1 MNPLN
6 NYRFGS
12 YALLAMGLI
21 NLRYQTGSEAN
32 LPTSSVLVTV
42 GLLVFIATF
51 IPKFSTFLLGKIIKK
66 ISLLLLVALIIY
78 GIFDKCY
85 DYNKL
90 LK

>member
-32 LPTSSVLVTV
+32 LSTSSVLITV
-42 GLLVFIATF
+42 GLLVFIVTF
-51 IPKFSTFLLGKIIKK
+51 IPKFSTFLLGKIVKK
-66 ISLLLLVALIIY
+66 VSLLLLVALIIY
-78 GIFDKCY
+78 GILIQKIWGF
-85 DYNKL
+85 L
-90 LK
+90 R

>member
-32 LPTSSVLVTV
+32 LPTSSVLITV

-51 IPKFSTFLLGKIIKK
+51 IPKLSTFLLGKIIKK

-78 GIFDKCY
+78 GI
-85 DYNKL
+85 L
-90 LK
+90 I

>member
-32 LPTSSVLVTV
+32 LSTSSVLITV
-42 GLLVFIATF
+42 GLLVFIVTF
-51 IPKFSTFLLGKIIKK
+51 IPKFSTFLLEKIVKK
-66 ISLLLLVALIIY
+66 VSLLLLVSLIIY
-78 GIFDKCY
+78 GI
-85 DYNKL
+85 L
-90 LK
+90 I

>member
-21 NLRYQTGSEAN
+21 NLRYQTGTEAN
-32 LPTSSVLVTV
+32 LPTSSVLITV

-51 IPKFSTFLLGKIIKK
+51 IPKLSTFLLGKMVKR

-78 GIFDKCY
+78 GI
-85 DYNKL
+85 L
-90 LK
+90 I

>member
-32 LPTSSVLVTV
+32 LPTSSVLISV

-51 IPKFSTFLLGKIIKK
+51 IPKLSTFLLGKMVKK

-78 GIFDKCY
+78 GI
-85 DYNKL
+85 L
-90 LK
+90 I